1 MRSESKISNGY
12 RNIHPYPRRFD
23 PQNSYISNKT
33 NNVSGVHS
41 DHLRKVMEDSEMY
54 PSGFA
59 ELLKFEERNIKTF
72 KGQINREKERVNEDM
87 TSFKTEVN
95 HTLED
100 LRLSLHAHL
109 DRIYQGYI

>member
-1 MRSESKISNGY
+1 MRSESKMMNNGH
-12 RNIHPYPRRFD
+12 RKFNPYPRPYD
-23 PQNSYISNKT
+23 PQNSYISNRT

-41 DHLRKVMEDSEMY
+41 DHLRKVMEDTEMY

-72 KGQINREKERVNEDM
+72 KAQINREKDKVNDDM

-95 HTLED
+95 HTL
-100 LRLSLHAHL
+100 
-109 DRIYQGYI
+109 

>member
-1 MRSESKISNGY
+1 
-12 RNIHPYPRRFD
+12 
-23 PQNSYISNKT
+23 
-33 NNVSGVHS
+33 
-41 DHLRKVMEDSEMY
+41 MY

-87 TSFKTEVN
+87 ISFKTEVN

>member
-1 MRSESKISNGY
+1 MRSRSQISNGY
-12 RNIHPYPRRFD
+12 KTINQYPRPYD
-23 PQNSYISNKT
+23 PQNSYMTNKT

-41 DHLRKVMEDSEMY
+41 DHLRKVMEDAEMY

-72 KGQINREKERVNEDM
+72 KAQINREKDKVNDDM

-95 HTLED
+95 HTL
-100 LRLSLHAHL
+100 
-109 DRIYQGYI
+109 